1 MTLSPSHQP
10 LGRIPISIRPNCIRG
25 WSIPMIQLP
34 GVTSWLRWH
43 HVISAY
49 HSNHGC
55 EEIGMPKC
63 QYILLPKMPA
73 YMLNHCKLKTT
84 SLNLRKIPSLTFNFI
99 STCFFNSKGVHK
111 SFSKSTRK
119 DNETLLDGQMIS
131 WWNLKN
137 SMSEMPLLSDQTLEG
152 KV

>member
-1 MTLSPSHQP
+1 
-10 LGRIPISIRPNCIRG
+10 
-25 WSIPMIQLP
+25 
-34 GVTSWLRWH
+34 
-43 HVISAY
+43 
-49 HSNHGC
+49 
-55 EEIGMPKC
+55 MPV
-63 QYILLPKMPA
+63 YITAKDACL
-73 YMLNHCKLKTT
+73 YVE
-84 SLNLRKIPSLTFNFI
+84 SLQTKDDFSKSSKNSFSLTFNFI

-119 DNETLLDGQMIS
+119 DNETLLDGQMIC